1 MHWIGVFLLL
11 FVAFALMRIP
21 VAVSMC
27 MGTIITM
34 ALADVNMNIMGL
46 AIFNGLNSFTFLA
59 IPAFIIAGDIMSST
73 GISNTL
79 LTWIDSFIGRLR
91 GSTGS
96 TCVITSMLFGTLTGS
111 SLATCTAIGTMMIP
125 EMEKRGYPRAY
136 SGALIAAS
144 GFLGILIPPSIP
156 GIVYSMMSG
165 ENLIKVW
172 TVTIVPGVMISI
184 GYMAV
189 NYFKFGRR
197 EEKVTEPF
205 KFKPYV
211 KNIGYQTSRAT
222 VAILMPL
229 IIFYGIY
236 GGIFTPTEA
245 GGIAVLYGV
254 CVGWLYLPLIKKRWP
269 DKKIFSLISDSAI
282 STSGIT
288 LIIGLSAI
296 TSKFITLAGIPQEAT
311 EWMLNVTDSRIV
323 FLLLVNLMLLV
334 AGMFMETNSA
344 ILLLGPI
351 LIPVATAYGVSPLH
365 FAVIMLLN
373 MEIGM
378 ITPPMAG
385 NLFVAS
391 RLSGKSIDMILHY
404 VWPFYAVAII
414 VLLITTY
421 VPASVLWLPA
431 LIGG

>member
-1 MHWIGVFLLL
+1 MHWIAVFLLL
-11 FVAFALMRIP
+11 FVVFALLRIP

-27 MGTIITM
+27 LGTIITM
-34 ALADVNMNIMGL
+34 ILSGVNMNIMGL

-59 IPAFIIAGDIMSST
+59 IPAFIIAGDIMSNT

-91 GSTGS
+91 GSTGA
-96 TCVITSMLFGTLTGS
+96 TCVITSLLFGTLTGS

-165 ENLIKVW
+165 ENLIQVW
-172 TVTIVPGVMISI
+172 TVTIVPGILI
-184 GYMAV
+184 GLGYMVV
-189 NYFKFGRR
+189 NYFKFGRK

-205 KFKPYV
+205 SFVPYV
-211 KNIGYQTSRAT
+211 KNIGVQTSRAII
-222 VAILMPL
+222 AILMPL

-245 GGIAVLYGV
+245 GGIAVLYGL
-254 CVGWLYLPLIKKRWP
+254 CVGWLYLPVFKKRWP
-269 DKKIFSLISDSAI
+269 EKKFFQLISDSAI

-296 TSKFITLAGIPQEAT
+296 TSKFITLAGIPQQAT
-311 EWMLNVTDSRIV
+311 QFMLNMTDSKII
-323 FLLLVNLMLLV
+323 FLLLVNVMLLI

-351 LIPVATAYGVSPLH
+351 LIPVASAYGVSTLH

-391 RLSGKSIDMILHY
+391 RLAGKSIDAILHY
-404 VWPFYAVAII
+404 VWPFYAVAMA
-414 VLLITTY
+414 VLAITTY
-421 VPASVLWLPA
+421 IPASVLWLPH